1 MPSLVNVSVFM
12 NCVVI
17 TELYC
22 LYWTI
27 KIRQTK
33 KLRMIWNDVSHRVK
47 KTKCSHPTSWFYS
60 SCCELD
66 AFETLFSIQ
75 FGKKTVGSCWGIA
88 CNCYDLLY
96 LHRHYHIESRFLKYG
111 QETSSYLSSLK
122 QPRKLEVQDLYGKNN
137 YF

>member
-12 NCVVI
+12 NYVVI

-47 KTKCSHPTSWFYS
+47 KTKCSHPTSCFYS
-60 SCCELD
+60 SCGELD
-66 AFETLFSIQ
+66 AFETLFLIR
-75 FGKKTVGSCWGIA
+75 FGKKTVGT
-88 CNCYDLLY
+88 LLR
-96 LHRHYHIESRFLKYG
+96 HRLQLLWSLIFAQTLSYRKQIFEIWSGNEQLPFKF
-111 QETSSYLSSLK
+111 ETTKKVGSSGL
-122 QPRKLEVQDLYGKNN
+122 VW
-137 YF
+137 